1 MKFGLHGIRTLL
13 TSLDHPEK
21 KFSSIHI
28 AGTNGKGSTASMI
41 ASIFT
46 AAGYK
51 IGLYTSPHLVRFN
64 ERIRVNGKS
73 ISSRAAARL
82 ATAIRSQVEKNNYT
96 FFEAVTAMAFKY
108 FAESQVDI
116 AIVETGL
123 GGRLDAT
130 NTLLPLVS
138 VITTIGL
145 EHAQILGASLEK
157 IAFEKGGIVKKGVPC
172 VTGVESQKAVRV
184 LSDICTKKTSRF
196 IRVNP
201 NKVLVRQSSLNGLLV
216 DFDVAGKKYKN
227 VRISLAGR
235 HQAMNALLALHA
247 VNIAAQRSNFLID
260 EKAIRE
266 GLADI
271 KRFSGIQARLSIV
284 QRNPLV
290 LADVAHNPEAVRVLS
305 ASLKRL
311 RLGKIHIVFGL
322 MQDKNYLAI
331 ISALRQIAG
340 SVFVV
345 KAQTERSRSTAELA
359 QEIRRVGLSV
369 KEFHNVADGVSS
381 ALGQRDGAPIL
392 ITGSHFVVG
401 EAIAFLNKEKYLT
414 INQ

>member
-1 MKFGLHGIRTLL
+1 MKFGLQGIRTLL
-13 TSLDHPEK
+13 KFLDHPENQ
-21 KFSSIHI
+21 FPSIHV

-41 ASIFT
+41 AAIFT

-51 IGLYTSPHLVRFN
+51 TGLYTSPHLVRFN
-64 ERIRVNGKS
+64 ERIRINGNM
-73 ISSRAAARL
+73 ISSRAVARL
-82 ATAIRSQVEKNNYT
+82 ATAIYPEVEKNNFT

-108 FAESQVDI
+108 FAESKVDI

-130 NTLLPLVS
+130 NILQPLVS

-145 EHAQILGASLEK
+145 EHTQILGTSIEK
-157 IAFEKGGIVKKGVPC
+157 IAFEKGGIIKKRVPC
-172 VTGVESQKAVRV
+172 VIGVKSQKAVRV
-184 LSDICTKKTSRF
+184 LSTICAKKKSRLV
-196 IRVNP
+196 RVHP
-201 NKVLVRQSSLNGLLV
+201 NKILVRQSLLDGLLM
-216 DFDVAGKKYKN
+216 DFCTAEKKITN
-227 VRISLAGR
+227 VRVSLAGK
-235 HQAMNALLALHA
+235 HQAMNALLAIHA
-247 VNIAAQRSNFLID
+247 VEIATQRSNFIVH

-266 GLADI
+266 GLAHI
-271 KRFSGIQARLSIV
+271 QRFSGIQARLSIV

-290 LADVAHNPEAVRVLS
+290 LADVAHNPEAVRVLC

-311 RLGKIHIVFGL
+311 RLGRIHIVFGL
-322 MQDKNYLAI
+322 MQDKNYLTM
-331 ISALRQIAG
+331 ISALRQIAK

-345 KAQTERSRSTAELA
+345 EAQTERSRCTAELA
-359 QEIRRVGLSV
+359 QEIRRFGLSV
-369 KEFHNVADGVSS
+369 KEFQNVADGVSA
-381 ALGQRDGAPIL
+381 ALRQRDGATIL

>member
-13 TSLDHPEK
+13 TSLDHPEN
-21 KFSSIHI
+21 KFSSIHV

-41 ASIFT
+41 AAILT

-51 IGLYTSPHLVRFN
+51 TGLYTSPHLVSFN
-64 ERIRVNGKS
+64 ERIRVNGKA
-73 ISSRAAARL
+73 ISSRAVALL
-82 ATAIRSQVEKNNYT
+82 ATVIYPEIERNNCT
-96 FFEAVTAMAFKY
+96 FFEAVTAIAFKY
-108 FAESQVDI
+108 FAESKVDI
-116 AIVETGL
+116 VIVETGL

-130 NTLLPLVS
+130 NILQPLVS

-145 EHAQILGASLEK
+145 EHTQILGASLEE
-157 IAFEKGGIVKKGVPC
+157 IAFEKGGIIKKEVPC
-172 VTGVESQKAVRV
+172 VIGVKSQKAVRV
-184 LSDICTKKTSRF
+184 LSNICAKKKSRLV
-196 IRVNP
+196 RVHP
-201 NKVLVRQSSLNGLLV
+201 NKILVRQSSLDGLLA
-216 DFDVAGKKYKN
+216 DFCVARKKIRN
-227 VRISLAGR
+227 VRVSLAGK
-235 HQAMNALLALHA
+235 HQAMNALLAIYT
-247 VNIAAQRSNFLID
+247 VEIATQRSNFIVD

-266 GLADI
+266 GLAHVQ
-271 KRFSGIQARLSIV
+271 RFSGIQARLSIV
-284 QRNPLV
+284 RRNPLV
-290 LADVAHNPEAVRVLS
+290 FVDVAHNPEAVRVLC

-322 MQDKNYLAI
+322 MQDKNYLTI
-331 ISALRQIAG
+331 ISAFCQIAK

-345 KAQTERSRSTAELA
+345 EAQTERSRCTTELA

-369 KEFHNVADGVSS
+369 KEFHNVADGVLS
-381 ALGQRDGAPIL
+381 ALRQRDGVPIL

>member
-1 MKFGLHGIRTLL
+1 
-13 TSLDHPEK
+13 
-21 KFSSIHI
+21 
-28 AGTNGKGSTASMI
+28 
-41 ASIFT
+41 
-46 AAGYK
+46 
-51 IGLYTSPHLVRFN
+51 
-64 ERIRVNGKS
+64 
-73 ISSRAAARL
+73 
-82 ATAIRSQVEKNNYT
+82 
-96 FFEAVTAMAFKY
+96 
-108 FAESQVDI
+108 
-116 AIVETGL
+116 
-123 GGRLDAT
+123 
-130 NTLLPLVS
+130 
-138 VITTIGL
+138 
-145 EHAQILGASLEK
+145 
-157 IAFEKGGIVKKGVPC
+157 VK
-172 VTGVESQKAVRV
+172 SQKAVRV
-184 LSDICTKKTSRF
+184 LSDICTKNKSQF

-201 NKVLVRQSSLNGLLV
+201 NKVLIRQSTLDRLLV

-247 VNIAAQRSNFLID
+247 ATIAVQRSNFIVN

-271 KRFSGIQARLSIV
+271 KRFSGIHARLSVV

-290 LADVAHNPEAVRVLS
+290 LADVAHNPEAVRVLC

-381 ALGQRDGAPIL
+381 ALSQRDGAPIL